1 MIYFILGISICFNII
16 CGILIFMYFKFKLK
30 KINNNNLFS
39 NLDMKDIEKNWND
52 FFMSGGYN
60 D

>member
-16 CGILIFMYFKFKLK
+16 SGILIFIYFKFKLK
-30 KINNNNLFS
+30 KINNNSLFS

-52 FFMSGGYN
+52 FFMSGGNN

>member
-16 CGILIFMYFKFKLK
+16 CGILIFIYFKFKFK
-30 KINNNNLFS
+30 KIHNNGLFS

-52 FFMSGGYN
+52 FFMSGGNN